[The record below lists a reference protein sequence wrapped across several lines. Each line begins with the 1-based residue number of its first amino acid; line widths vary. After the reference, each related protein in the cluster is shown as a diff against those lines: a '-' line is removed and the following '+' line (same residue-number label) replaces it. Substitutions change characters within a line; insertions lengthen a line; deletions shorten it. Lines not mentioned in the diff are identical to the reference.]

1 VDHYKIGGIETL
13 DFLRAKLTKEQYKGY
28 LIGNVIKYLSR
39 HEHKSD
45 PLSDIEKAI
54 DYLSMYY
61 MELKEH
67 RDEKSST

>member
-1 VDHYKIGGIETL
+1 MDHYKIGGIETI
-13 DFLRAKLTKEQYKGY
+13 DFLRAKLSREQYKGY

-39 HEHKSD
+39 HEHKND

-61 MELKEH
+61 MELKE
-67 RDEKSST
+67 RMKE